1 MLGKAQGVQCRVLLP
16 GEDGGSGGQ
25 ISLGTV
31 GQMRRCTIQSDA
43 GREGAIQ
50 GVLLANLV
58 TATFSPAS
66 SGPEATV
73 LLLWGGAGWHGWGGP
88 RGQRGLGGLLPQHLP
103 PGVGE

>member
-1 MLGKAQGVQCRVLLP
+1 MIDRIGF
-16 GEDGGSGGQ
+16 GST
-25 ISLGTV
+25 IV
-31 GQMRRCTIQSDA
+31 RRWWGSFGSDA

-73 LLLWGGAGWHGWGGP
+73 LLLWGGAGWHG
-88 RGQRGLGGLLPQHLP
+88 LSLIHI
-103 PGVGE
+103 